1 VETYAKSVAVVPQGT
16 ALEQPL
22 FYVISIPISARS
34 PVAMLLRV
42 VVPALLVLAVAGC
55 TDGASSDTPRRSSSR
70 AAQAIVPG
78 GTITGTVRERIP
90 VGPYVY
96 VRLETNGGDDVWTA
110 VNEAPLDV
118 GDAIT
123 VHNVML
129 MEQFQS
135 QTLKRTFARIYFG
148 SLRPAAG
155 AGVQTDGALPGHGVS
170 AVPNM
175 AVPDMTSPGTPTAD
189 DAKVGRVDK
198 ATGPNAFAIGELWAQ
213 KTQLANR
220 AVSVRGVVVK
230 YTPGVMGKNWI
241 HLQDGTGNAAG
252 GTIDLTVTTAH
263 TAALG
268 DTVVVTGTVRI
279 NQDLG
284 AGYRYALLLDGA
296 TLTPAR

>member
-1 VETYAKSVAVVPQGT
+1 
-16 ALEQPL
+16 
-22 FYVISIPISARS
+22 
-34 PVAMLLRV
+34 MLLRF
-42 VVPALLVLAVAGC
+42 VVPTLLVLAVAGC
-55 TDGASSDTPRRSSSR
+55 TDGASSDTPRGSSSR

-110 VNEAPLDV
+110 VNEAPMKV

-148 SLRPAAG
+148 ALRPG
-155 AGVQTDGALPGHGVS
+155 AGQQADGALLDHGPS
-170 AVPNM
+170 AASDM
-175 AVPDMTSPGTPTAD
+175 AASAMTSPGTPTAD
-189 DAKVGRVDK
+189 DAKVGPVEK
-198 ATGPNAFAIGELWAQ
+198 ATGPNAFAIAELWAQ
-213 KTQLANR
+213 KAQLANK
-220 AVSVRGVVVK
+220 AVSIRGVVVK
-230 YTPGVMGKNWI
+230 FTPSVMGKNWI
-241 HLQDGTGNAAG
+241 HLQDGSGNAAR
-252 GTIDLTVTTAH
+252 GTIDLTATTAQ

-296 TLTPAR
+296 TLAPSR

>member
-1 VETYAKSVAVVPQGT
+1 MVS
-16 ALEQPL
+16 
-22 FYVISIPISARS
+22 
-34 PVAMLLRV
+34 
-42 VVPALLVLAVAGC
+42 GC
-55 TDGASSDTPRRSSSR
+55 TDGASSDTPQRSSSR

-96 VRLETNGGDDVWTA
+96 VRLETNGDDDVWTA

-148 SLRPAAG
+148 ALRPG
-155 AGVQTDGALPGHGVS
+155 AGQQADGALLDHGPS
-170 AVPNM
+170 AGS
-175 AVPDMTSPGTPTAD
+175 AMTAPGTPTAE
-189 DAKVGRVDK
+189 DAKVGPVEK
-198 ATGPNAFAIGELWAQ
+198 STGPNAFAIAELWAQ
-213 KTQLANR
+213 KAQLANKS
-220 AVSVRGVVVK
+220 VSVRGVVVK

-241 HLQDGTGNAAG
+241 HLQDGTGNAAR
-252 GTIDLTVTTAH
+252 GTFDLAATTAH

-279 NQDLG
+279 NQDIG

-296 TLTPAR
+296 TLTPLR